1 MAISLN
7 DRVPIGKTGLAV
19 PRICFGSSGLGN
31 MPETYGYPVDEERA
45 QATINAIFDG
55 PLKFLDTSRNYGRGE
70 SEARIGRA
78 IKARGGAPKDFVLST
93 KLDRDF
99 DTSRF
104 DASRARRS
112 LEESLKALNLD
123 HIHMLHLHD
132 PEHAVD
138 LQEITRKG
146 GAIDELFKMK
156 AEGICKAVGLA
167 AGVVDIMMPILRDH
181 DFDVIITHNRF
192 TLTNRNADEMMDFC
206 ASRGIAVLNA
216 APYAGGVLAKG
227 SPNFKRY
234 VYQEATDAM
243 LDPVRKVE
251 AICAK
256 HNVPTGPVA
265 LQFSMRDKRVAS
277 TVCGVTKPER
287 VHETIEWASYN
298 VPDAV
303 WKDLEML
310 GYSKDDPEATRQYVL
325 G

>member
-1 MAISLN
+1 MSISLN
-7 DRVPIGKTGLAV
+7 DRVQIGKTGLSV

-55 PLKFLDTSRNYGRGE
+55 PIKFIDSARNYGRGE
-70 SEARIGRA
+70 AEARIGRA
-78 IKARGGAPKDFVLST
+78 IKARGGLPKDFVIST

-99 DTSRF
+99 ETNRF
-104 DASRARRS
+104 DAARVRKS
-112 LEESLKALNLD
+112 LEASLKALNLD

-132 PEHAVD
+132 PEYASSMADV
-138 LQEITRKG
+138 TGKG

-156 AEGICKAVGLA
+156 SEGLCTAIGLA
-167 AGVVDIMMPILRDH
+167 AGKVDVMMPILKER

-192 TLTNRNADEMMDFC
+192 TLTNRNAEEMMDLC
-206 ASRGIAVLNA
+206 ASRGISVLNA

-251 AICAK
+251 EICVK

-265 LQFSMRDKRVAS
+265 LQFSMRDKRIAS
-277 TVCGVTKPER
+277 TICGVTKPER
-287 VHETIEWASYN
+287 VRETIDWAAYP

-303 WKDLEML
+303 WADLESL
-310 GYSKDDPEATRQYVL
+310 GFSKDDPEATRQYVL

>member
-7 DRVPIGKTGLAV
+7 DRVQIGKTGLSV

-45 QATINAIFDG
+45 QATLNAIFDG
-55 PLKFLDTSRNYGRGE
+55 PIKFIDSARNYGKGE
-70 SEARIGRA
+70 AEARIGRA
-78 IKARGGAPKDFVLST
+78 IKARGGLPKDFVIST

-99 DTSRF
+99 ETNKF
-104 DASRARRS
+104 DAARVRTS
-112 LEESLKALNLD
+112 LEASLKALNLD
-123 HIHMLHLHD
+123 HIHMLHIHD
-132 PEHAVD
+132 PEYASSMDDV
-138 LQEITRKG
+138 TGKG

-156 AEGICKAVGLA
+156 SEGLCTAIGLA
-167 AGVVDIMMPILRDH
+167 AGKVDVMMPILKAR

-192 TLTNRNADEMMDFC
+192 TLTNRNAEEMMDLC
-206 ASRGIAVLNA
+206 ASRGISVLNA

-251 AICAK
+251 EICAK

-265 LQFSMRDKRVAS
+265 LQFSMRDKRIAS
-277 TVCGVTKPER
+277 TICGVTKPER
-287 VHETIEWASYN
+287 VRETIDWAAYP

-303 WKDLEML
+303 WADLESL
-310 GYSKDDPEATRQYVL
+310 GFSKDDPEATRQYVL

>member
-1 MAISLN
+1 MSISMN
-7 DRVPIGKTGLAV
+7 DRVQIGKTGLSV

-45 QATINAIFDG
+45 QATLDAIFNG
-55 PLKFLDTSRNYGRGE
+55 PIKFIDSARNYGLGE
-70 SEARIGRA
+70 AEARIGRA
-78 IKARGGAPKDFVLST
+78 IKAHGGLPQDFVIST

-99 DTSRF
+99 ETNKF
-104 DASRARRS
+104 DAIRVRKS
-112 LEESLKALNLD
+112 LEASLKALNLD

-132 PEHAVD
+132 PEYASSMDDV
-138 LQEITRKG
+138 TGKG

-156 AEGICKAVGLA
+156 NEGLCTAIGLA
-167 AGVVDIMMPILRDH
+167 AGRVDVMMPILRER

-192 TLTNRNADEMMDFC
+192 TLTNRNAEEMMDLC
-206 ASRGIAVLNA
+206 ASRGISVLNA

-251 AICAK
+251 EICAK
-256 HNVPTGPVA
+256 YNVPTGPVA
-265 LQFSMRDKRVAS
+265 LQFSMRDKRIAS
-277 TVCGVTKPER
+277 TICGVTKPER
-287 VHETIEWASYN
+287 VRETIEWAAYP
-298 VPDAV
+298 VPVGV
-303 WKDLEML
+303 WTELETL
-310 GYSKDDPEATRQYVL
+310 GFSKDDPEATRQYVL